1 MTSPPPEITVLH
13 VVPDLRRSA
22 GGIAANAPALAEALA
37 AQGIASR
44 FLTRAFDPDAEIAP
58 RCLRVAPTQ
67 GPNVAQLARAMAGM
81 RAQVRAGARIVVH
94 SHGLWDPLNHA
105 GLRLAADLGLG
116 RIVSPHGMLLPWA
129 RAHKRRKKDLAW
141 HLYQRRDLAR
151 AELLHVT
158 SQAEAEAVAHHCPVA
173 RIAQVPLGIALPP
186 EGAPT
191 RTRSPN
197 GRKRL
202 LFLGRLHRVKNL
214 DTLIRAFAACAPRDW
229 ELRIAGPD
237 EDGLTS
243 ALRARAVERDAADR
257 IALAGPIWGAAKQA
271 EIVAADALIL
281 PSHTENFGTVVA
293 EALAAARP
301 VIATTG
307 SPWGELAEAGCGWW
321 VAPDLAGLGGAIA
334 ALGATTAPER
344 AAMGARGRALVAR
357 TYLWPQVGAQMAAL
371 YRQAAALRAEAAR
384 SGHGATPQDP
394 ERLASLI
401 GRAGE

>member
-22 GGIAANAPALAEALA
+22 GGIAANAPALAKALA

-58 RCLRVAPTQ
+58 RCLHVAPTR
-67 GPNVAQLARAMAGM
+67 GLNVAQLARAMAGM
-81 RAQVRAGARIVVH
+81 RAQARAGVRMVVH

-116 RIVSPHGMLLPWA
+116 RIISPHGMLLPWA

-158 SQAEAEAVAHHCPVA
+158 SQAEAEAVACHCRGA
-173 RIAQVPLGIALPP
+173 RIAQVPLGIFLPP
-186 EGAPT
+186 ESAPT
-191 RTRSPN
+191 RTRRQN

-229 ELRIAGPD
+229 ELRIVGPD
-237 EDGLTS
+237 EDGLTPT
-243 ALRARAVERDAADR
+243 LCTRAAERGAADR
-257 IALAGPIWGAAKQA
+257 ITLAGPVWGGAKQA
-271 EIVAADALIL
+271 EIAAADALIL

-301 VIATTG
+301 AIATTG

-344 AAMGARGRALVAR
+344 ATMGARGRALVAR
-357 TYLWPQVGAQMAAL
+357 AYLWPQVGAQMAAL
-371 YRQAAALRAEAAR
+371 YRQAAPLRAEVARNTRAA
-384 SGHGATPQDP
+384 APQAP
-394 ERLASLI
+394 EHLANLI